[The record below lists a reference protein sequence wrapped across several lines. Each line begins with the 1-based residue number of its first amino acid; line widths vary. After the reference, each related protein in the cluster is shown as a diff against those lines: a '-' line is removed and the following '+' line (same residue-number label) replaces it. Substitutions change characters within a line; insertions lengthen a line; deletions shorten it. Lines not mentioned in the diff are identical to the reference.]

1 MKMSGLLLV
10 KIATAV
16 DVIYKTTNGGQ
27 SWSNVQ
33 NLAHQNLN
41 CISFADDMHGAAG
54 GNKSAILFTT
64 DQGVSWSAATVNI
77 ADQLDIQSIK
87 FYNGLNGIAVGQTI
101 ILKTSDGGAT
111 WNKVNY
117 SFPATL
123 YSVCYSGSTIYASGD
138 KYYVVKSTDGGNTWI
153 NIMDTVFAKKNA
165 YTQFNAIVIDKNG
178 NLWTGGNSGLLT
190 TAPISGINDNTFNPN
205 SFTLSQNYPN
215 PFNPTTVISF
225 SLPEKSRISLK
236 VYDILGRVVDILTDG
251 VMNSGIHKINFD
263 GKKFASG
270 IYIYSLSSDKGGI
283 FSKKMVLLK

>member
-1 MKMSGLLLV
+1 MS
-10 KIATAV
+10 KR
-16 DVIYKTTNGGQ
+16 
-27 SWSNVQ
+27 
-33 NLAHQNLN
+33 
-41 CISFADDMHGAAG
+41 
-54 GNKSAILFTT
+54 
-64 DQGVSWSAATVNI
+64 VSV
-77 ADQLDIQSIK
+77 
-87 FYNGLNGIAVGQTI
+87 
-101 ILKTSDGGAT
+101 KTSTGTYLYKVSEYDG
-111 WNKVNY
+111 
-117 SFPATL
+117 
-123 YSVCYSGSTIYASGD
+123 
-138 KYYVVKSTDGGNTWI
+138 KYYCMKSTDKGNSWV